1 MLLCYKV
8 ILIYNDIMQIST
20 KSFKIII
27 LAILVIGILL
37 RIFHFVQNNSFYWD
51 EVALYNNI
59 KNNDFGMLLKNL
71 DCLQACA
78 VFFLIFSKFMYE
90 LIKSSTQYNIDL
102 FLRILPLTCS
112 IVSIFVFC
120 SLWSD

>member
-1 MLLCYKV
+1 
-8 ILIYNDIMQIST
+8 MQIST
-20 KSFKIII
+20 KFFKIII

-37 RIFHFVQNNSFYWD
+37 RILHFVQNNSFYGD

-71 DCLQACA
+71 DFVQACP

-112 IVSIFVFC
+112 IVSISASYKLVDLLLAGKVLKRA
-120 SLWSD
+120 SH